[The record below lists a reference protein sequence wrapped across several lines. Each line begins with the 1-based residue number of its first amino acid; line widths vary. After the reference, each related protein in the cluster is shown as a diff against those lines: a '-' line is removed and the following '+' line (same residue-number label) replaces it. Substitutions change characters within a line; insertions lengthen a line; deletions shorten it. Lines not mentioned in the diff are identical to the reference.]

1 MKTVEYFEKAFLG
14 KMFQTK
20 IIGVEKLNFYSL
32 ITSVIDLGWR
42 RQSQVKIKSSF
53 KNKSYFLW
61 QNNNLIADVRS
72 FSKHYNKVIFH
83 YFSNYK

>member
-1 MKTVEYFEKAFLG
+1 LKTVEYFEKAFLG

-42 RQSQVKIKSSF
+42 RQSQVKIKSNF